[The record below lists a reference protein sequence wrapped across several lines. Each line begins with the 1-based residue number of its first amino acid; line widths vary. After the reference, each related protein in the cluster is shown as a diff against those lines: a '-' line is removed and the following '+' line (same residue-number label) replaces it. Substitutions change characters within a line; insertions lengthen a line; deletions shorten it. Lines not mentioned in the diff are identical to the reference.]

1 MFVYSVKSNTTLFST
16 DFFDYA
22 FTFSNR
28 STNVTCCLPDHSFK
42 LATCGKGASCAG
54 QCSAL
59 GASLCPSGNCTS
71 DPKTCQFDF
80 DKISSDDRQ
89 RGRSDVTGSSSS
101 LRSCFPR
108 CKVVEDESCCF
119 HKKCFEKRPKLC
131 NWANFTTGKIRS
143 ADVLS
148 GWTFCQDRL
157 RHFVRKTFCQD

>member
-28 STNVTCCLPDHSFK
+28 STDVTCCLPDHSFK

-71 DPKTCQFDF
+71 DPKTCQFEF
-80 DKISSDDRQ
+80 GQISPENRLRRQ
-89 RGRSDVTGSSSS
+89 SVATQPLSS
-101 LRSCFPR
+101 LRSCFPN
-108 CKVVEDESCCF
+108 CKVKKDPSCCY
-119 HKKCFEKRPKLC
+119 HERCYNKRPKLC
-131 NWANFTTGKIRS
+131 DWINDLTGMIN
-143 ADVLS
+143 
-148 GWTFCQDRL
+148 
-157 RHFVRKTFCQD
+157 

>member
-28 STNVTCCLPDHSFK
+28 STDVTCCLPDHSFK

-71 DPKTCQFDF
+71 DPKTCQFEFGQISPEDRLREQS
-80 DKISSDDRQ
+80 DATELSSDLSYCLSTTPKCQVRQ
-89 RGRSDVTGSSSS
+89 D
-101 LRSCFPR
+101 P
-108 CKVVEDESCCF
+108 SCCF
-119 HKKCFEKRPKLC
+119 HVECYNIRPKLC
-131 NWANFTTGKIRS
+131 NWTNYLTGMT
-143 ADVLS
+143 L
-148 GWTFCQDRL
+148 
-157 RHFVRKTFCQD
+157 